1 MHTNLHRLST
11 AALLAFTLVFY
22 SCLGGPSQTP
32 ATRFY
37 VLNPLDSAENTNR
50 PEPVMRL
57 DEKVSLGI
65 GPIRLSQVLDRP
77 QIIIR
82 TSQNEI
88 RVADLDRW
96 AAPLQENITNV
107 LADNLTTLLST
118 GSILKFPWK
127 MTLPIEYQ
135 IVLEI
140 TRFDGMPG
148 DNVDLRARWAILG
161 ENGRNVYAKA
171 KTVLTE
177 RIGRDTIA
185 EMVYALSRLVEKLS
199 LEIAQEI
206 KRLEETGARLQDQ

>member
-1 MHTNLHRLST
+1 MRSNHISVIGIV
-11 AALLAFTLVFY
+11 LLAGFLTFNG
-22 SCLGGPSQTP
+22 CLGGPSPTP

-37 VLNPLDSAENTNR
+37 VLNSIYNQENVSR
-50 PEPVMRL
+50 PQPVINL
-57 DEKVSLGI
+57 DENVSLGI
-65 GPIRLSQVLDRP
+65 GPVRLSQVLDRP
-77 QIIIR
+77 QIIMR

-107 LADNLTTLLST
+107 LTDNLTTLLST

-127 MTLPIEYQ
+127 TTLPIEYQ

-148 DNVDLRARWAILG
+148 GNVDLRARWAILG

-177 RIGRDTIA
+177 RIGGDTIA
-185 EMVYALSRLVEKLS
+185 EMVSALSRLVAKLS

-206 KRLEETGARLQDQ
+206 KRLEETGARPQDQ

>member
-1 MHTNLHRLST
+1 MNPNRYRLT
-11 AALLAFTLVFY
+11 TVTLLGLALLFTG
-22 SCLGGPSQTP
+22 CLGGPSPTP

-37 VLNPLDSAENTNR
+37 VLNPIYSEENANR
-50 PEPVMRL
+50 PKPVMDL
-57 DEKVSLGI
+57 DENVSLGI
-65 GPIRLSQVLDRP
+65 GPVRLSQMLDRP
-77 QIIIR
+77 QIIMR

-107 LADNLTTLLST
+107 LTDNLTTLLST
-118 GSILKFPWK
+118 GSILKFPWR
-127 MTLPIEYQ
+127 TALPIEYQ

-148 DNVDLRARWAILG
+148 GNVDLRARWAILG
-161 ENGRNVYAKA
+161 ETGRNVYVKA

-177 RIGRDTIA
+177 PIGGETIA
-185 EMVYALSRLVEKLS
+185 EMVSAQSRLVAKLS

-206 KRLEETGARLQDQ
+206 KRLEETGARQ